1 MIELNA
7 ELNISE
13 DLNAE
18 LSEDDRELD
27 ADLGELTIVGVSS
40 WNGQTGDVVYIP
52 PTVPTPLIGSADDIT
67 PTMVLNAIQG
77 GRDVLITFTD
87 EDYGVNK
94 INYFQY
100 IDQLNAV
107 ASCIAYENQSV
118 QFIGTLDDNVW
129 NIQPVRLAFNSDIP
143 TKTSQLQNDSGYLTS
158 AVTSFNGN
166 TGAVTYSAPVSSV
179 NGQTGAVSLSI
190 PSKVSQLTNDSG
202 YLTTAVTSFNGSSG
216 AITYSAPV
224 SSVNGQTG
232 AVSLSIPSKTSDL
245 NNDSGFIT
253 DAGVTSFN
261 GSTGAVTYTAP
272 VTSVNGSTG
281 AVSGLQTTSNLVTS
295 VSSASTDL
303 QYASAKCL
311 YDLLGDVESLLAN
324 I

>member
-1 MIELNA
+1 MIELEA
-7 ELNISE
+7 TLDISE
-13 DLNAE
+13 DLEAT
-18 LSEDDRELD
+18 LSTEDNQLRASLD
-27 ADLGELTIVGVSS
+27 DAIVAGVTS
-40 WNGQTGDVVYIP
+40 WNGQTGDVVYLP
-52 PTVPTPLIGSADDIT
+52 PTVLTPLVGSADDIT

-107 ASCIAYENQSV
+107 ASCIAFENQSV

-129 NIQPVRLAFNSDIP
+129 NIEPVRLAFNSDIP

-158 AVTSFNGN
+158 AVTSFNGS

-179 NGQTGAVSLSI
+179 NGQTGAVSI
-190 PSKVSQLTNDSG
+190 DV
-202 YLTTAVTSFNGSSG
+202 
-216 AITYSAPV
+216 
-224 SSVNGQTG
+224 
-232 AVSLSIPSKTSDL
+232 
-245 NNDSGFIT
+245 
-253 DAGVTSFN
+253 GVTSFN
-261 GSTGAVTYTAP
+261 GSTGAITYTAP

-281 AVSGLQTTSNLVTS
+281 DVTGLQTTANLVTALS
-295 VSSASTDL
+295 NASTDS
-303 QYASAKCL
+303 QYPSAKCV
-311 YDLLGDVESLLAN
+311 YDAIGDIETLLSA